1 MKIYR
6 EEIEIA
12 TREGIDVLDIT
23 KDIELAVRNSKVKN
37 GICHIFLK
45 ATTAGLIINEYDL
58 LLVQDAKNLIKNLV
72 KEEKVYAHPQN
83 AFSHLRA
90 MLTKCDL
97 SIPISENKLC
107 LGTWQRIWLVE
118 FDTHPRKRKIIVSI
132 LENEEDFV
140 GFE

>member
-1 MKIYR
+1 MKIYK
-6 EEIEIA
+6 EKIEIA

-23 KDIELAVRNSKVKN
+23 KDIEMVIRNSKIRN
-37 GICHIFLK
+37 GICHIFLQ

-58 LLVQDAKNLIKNLV
+58 LLIQDMKNLLKSLV

-90 MLTKCDL
+90 MLIKCDL
-97 SIPISENKLC
+97 SIPISENKLD

-118 FDTHPRKRKIIVSI
+118 FDTHPRKRKVIVTVFGD
-132 LENEEDFV
+132 EEDLAII
-140 GFE
+140 